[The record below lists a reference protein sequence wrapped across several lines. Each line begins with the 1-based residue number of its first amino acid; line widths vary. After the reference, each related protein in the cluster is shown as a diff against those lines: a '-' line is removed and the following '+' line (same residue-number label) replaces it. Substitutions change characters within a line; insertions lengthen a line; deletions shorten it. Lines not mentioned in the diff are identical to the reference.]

1 MRYVEQ
7 TWPSERWPN
16 FSFNEAKCS
25 ATGKCIVDDGFMD
38 QLQEL
43 RRRYGKPM
51 TVSSLYRD
59 VEHPIEAAKGD
70 KPGAHVT
77 GKAVD
82 IVVSHADAFYVLKH
96 AMTMGVFKGVGI
108 KQGGNGRFIHL
119 DVLANEEVIW
129 IPRPRLWSY
138 KIK

>member
-1 MRYVEQ
+1 MRYVELN
-7 TWPSERWPN
+7 WPSDRWPN

-25 ATGKCIVDDGFMD
+25 ASGTCDVDNVFMD

-51 TVSSLYRD
+51 TVTSLYRSMD
-59 VEHPIEAAKGD
+59 HPIEAAKGD

-82 IVVSHADAFYVLKH
+82 IAVSHADAFYVLKH

-108 KQGGNGRFIHL
+108 KQSGDGRFIHL
-119 DVLANEEVIW
+119 DTLANEEVVW

-138 KIK
+138 